1 MKNLLCE
8 NMLSN
13 CDCNCIISENNS
25 TNCLCLEL
33 YIGQVEN
40 PQINI
45 ISTENL
51 EMRITSDFEYK
62 DGTIYHDLDCGCI
75 LGTGYA
81 TLKVTGTD
89 FESKEITFECK
100 NVSLDGNF
108 ILTKNE
114 LYSYNHYRIANIN
127 QDTSAVSQEEFNDLA
142 NEVDGMLKSDDI
154 RLYVLAED
162 NNATT
167 TESSSVT
174 LDAVLIDEE
183 GLDVTANYPEDCYK
197 WIRQSENMINDAI
210 FNDGEHFGTTL
221 IIDDDRTVATAT
233 YLCDFLFD
241 EETGAG
247 HIPKENDNTR
257 VAGNTYYNMIYTSDN
272 QYIGGTLSGYGY
284 GTYISEDLNTFTG
297 YNMDQ
302 TEILDYKIYVR
313 KLGSYE
319 VAFTKNNTLLEYW
332 GTESGTTNNDLKII
346 DFVYTGTTI
355 YRLSYDQ
362 ETYNIHKMN
371 TPVEELELIYSSADK
386 IDWIA
391 ALDDVGLLFVSSNKV
406 YEIVKNE
413 DDEIAI
419 EVVFDLFNLVG
430 INKLIAHNN
439 QFVVIARDGYMAY
452 SNNTTT
458 TGWDIRR
465 LGKHHL
471 VDITSDN
478 DDLLCLINEDGQ
490 SYLGTLPNNVCMYKK
505 FDKQPLSINLCGLYM
520 VITYEGYII
529 YTKLITTFD
538 LSTSS
543 VDGACK
549 CAVYNEGLYY
559 LVLGDGYI
567 YSGSKL
573 SKLEKV
579 TTIGNVEYIAVK
591 NNVVYALYSIANTSD
606 NGYTN
611 GVKSTSD
618 LKTWNDVG
626 NTVVSRITPA
636 NYLFF
641 DKDENL
647 CFHVTPYERNSY
659 VYKYDADAGTFT
671 QSYTSKYECKK
682 SAIPVY
688 VNDCLYMFYSRN
700 TVEIDCVYETTK
712 DLSTTSG
719 FGSGYQGL
727 INYHYRVYDDG
738 ERAYMLYGNFLD
750 KYSSTIYVFED
761 GVKMPSENFKFNN
774 TTLDIAFIVKVGK
787 WFVVGADDGYIYA
800 SENRVNWFRAFKIE
814 EITTSSDVPRFVT
827 AHSVNGKL
835 IVTVYYL
842 DGETNSYSYK
852 LYYSK

>member
-13 CDCNCIISENNS
+13 CDCNCVISENNN

-62 DGTIYHDLDCGCI
+62 NGTIYHDLDCGCI

-114 LYSYNHYRIANIN
+114 LYNYNHYRIANIN

-142 NEVDGMLKSDDI
+142 LEVDGMLKSDDI
-154 RLYVLAED
+154 RLYVLAQD

-183 GLDVTANYPEDCYK
+183 GLDVTANYPDDCYK

-221 IIDDDRTVATAT
+221 IVDDDRTVATAT

-247 HIPKENDNTR
+247 HTPKENDNTR

-272 QYIGGTLSGYGY
+272 KYAGGTLSGYGY

-297 YNMDQ
+297 YNMNQ
-302 TEILDYKIYVR
+302 TEILDCKIYVR
-313 KLGSYE
+313 KLGSYQ
-319 VAFTKNNTLLEYW
+319 VAFTKDNTLLEYW
-332 GTESGTTNNDLKII
+332 GTESGTGNNDLKII
-346 DFVYTGTTI
+346 DFIYTGTTI
-355 YRLSYDQ
+355 YRLSYNQ

-371 TPVEELELIYSSADK
+371 TPVEELELIYSSTDK

-391 ALDDVGLLFVSSNKV
+391 ALDDVGLLFVSLNKV

-413 DDEIAI
+413 DDEITI

-458 TGWDIRR
+458 TGWSIRR
-465 LGKHHL
+465 FGKHHL

-490 SYLGTLPNNVCMYKK
+490 SYLGTLPDNVCMYKK
-505 FDKQPLSINLCGLYM
+505 FDKQPLSINVCGLYM
-520 VITYEGYII
+520 VVTYEGYII
-529 YTKLITTFD
+529 YTKLETTFD
-538 LSTSS
+538 LA
-543 VDGACK
+543 VNDIIENNCE
-549 CAVYNEGLYY
+549 CALYHNNTYY
-559 LVLGDGYI
+559 LVLSDGYI
-567 YSGSKL
+567 YSGKRL
-573 SKLEKV
+573 SQLTKM
-579 TTIGNVEYIAVK
+579 TTIGNVKYIAVK
-591 NNVVYALYSIANTSD
+591 GNVMYALCSLKSGTTVTNTVRRSND
-606 NGYTN
+606 MTN
-611 GVKSTSD
+611 WTP
-618 LKTWNDVG
+618 VG
-626 NTVVSRITPA
+626 NAVTSYILPA

-641 DKDENL
+641 DKNGDL
-647 CFHVTPYERNSY
+647 YFYVAPYERSSY
-659 VYKYDADAGTFT
+659 VYKYDVDTDTFIV
-671 QSYTSKYECKK
+671 SYTAKYEADRG
-682 SAIPVY
+682 AIPTY
-688 VNDCLYMFYSRN
+688 LNGCLYMFYSRS
-700 TVEIDCVYETTK
+700 TVDTNYVYETTK
-712 DLSTTSG
+712 DLTTTNSFSSG
-719 FGSGYQGL
+719 LQGA
-727 INYHYRVYDDG
+727 INYAYRVYDDQ
-738 ERAYMLYGNFLD
+738 ERAYILYGSFLD
-750 KYSSTIYVFED
+750 NYSATLYTCENGNLPYQTHVMFE
-761 GVKMPSENFKFNN
+761 GNN
-774 TTLDIAFIVKVGK
+774 LKIAFIVKVGK
-787 WFVVGADDGYIYA
+787 WFVVGANDGYIYA
-800 SENRVNWFRAFKIE
+800 SENRVNWFKAFKIE
-814 EITTSSDVPRFVT
+814 DITTSSEVPRFIT

-842 DGETNSYSYK
+842 NSETNSYSYK